1 MVMKIIVYED
11 FFFHVIGHY
20 PPPPQ
25 PPHLLHAMN
34 YVGERSG

>member
-20 PPPPQ
+20 PPPLPPPQ

-34 YVGERSG
+34 